1 MNSGKDHFITLP
13 TKDDRLK
20 PFVSYFY
27 FHHATDEIFNK
38 SFTFYPN
45 YKHAITAYAS
55 SKSIKIGPSTHKI
68 IPHSN
73 VNVLYTMNYDKAYQ
87 VNLNGAFSKLGI
99 VFHPLG
105 INHFIKPDLDK
116 IYNIDNQYSFHYF
129 GNEFDQVLQSVF
141 DTDSYELK
149 QEILEQFLI
158 SKLQPF
164 DQPLLKQAI
173 DLMFDN
179 QSNLKIE
186 EIASILNTNRKQLLR
201 LFQKHVCC
209 SPEIYRKMIRFRNA
223 FNELQTDKESTLTDI
238 SLFHNYY
245 DQSDFNRQFKSIT
258 NEQPKN
264 LLKSITHIG
273 NEDTYWKF
281 EELTKK

>member
-1 MNSGKDHFITLP
+1 MNSGKDYFVTLP

-27 FHHATDEIFNK
+27 FHHATDENFNK

-45 YKHAITAYAS
+45 YKHAITAYANS
-55 SKSIKIGPSTHKI
+55 RSIKASQDSHKI
-68 IPHSN
+68 VPNDS
-73 VNVLYTMNYDKAYQ
+73 VSVLYTMNYNKAYQ
-87 VNLNGAFSKLGI
+87 VHLSGVFSKIGI

-105 INHFIKPDLDK
+105 INHFVQTDLDK
-116 IYNIDNQYSFHYF
+116 IYNMDNQYSFHYF
-129 GNEFDQVLQSVF
+129 GNKFDQVLQSVF
-141 DTDSYELK
+141 ETDSYELK
-149 QEILEQFLI
+149 QDILEQFLI

-186 EIASILNTNRKQLLR
+186 EISSILNTNRKQLLR
-201 LFQKHVCC
+201 LFQKHLCC

-223 FNELQTDKESTLTDI
+223 FNELQTDKERTLTDI

-258 NEQPKN
+258 KEQPKN
-264 LLKSITHIG
+264 LLRNITHIG

-281 EELTKK
+281 D